1 MMANFRQSLHW
12 PHWNQV
18 PYAAV
23 FLVQIIA
30 PECDYIV
37 WHTLFGGR
45 SPACSQS
52 CKIVRLPPSGMGSD
66 SAICVCMKNKRLRE
80 VIILVTPIL
89 TFICCQIARRLYI

>member
-1 MMANFRQSLHW
+1 MMANLANFCQSLHW

-66 SAICVCMKNKRLRE
+66 SAICVCMKTKD
-80 VIILVTPIL
+80 
-89 TFICCQIARRLYI
+89 